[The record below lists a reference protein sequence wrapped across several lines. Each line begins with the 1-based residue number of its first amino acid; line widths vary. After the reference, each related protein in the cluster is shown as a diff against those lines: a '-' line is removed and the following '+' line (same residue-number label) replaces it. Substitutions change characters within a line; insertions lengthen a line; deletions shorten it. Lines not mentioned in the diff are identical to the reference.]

1 MADQGQASF
10 ETSRGQTSSDV
21 GARVDWRLVAAIAS
35 LVLGI
40 VTSAFA
46 VCTANPVLSRWLR
59 LLINSLFAGRE
70 RFIIWIFVAELLLPI
85 AGMVFAKK
93 GVQRRGAALWMA
105 AAGFLLCLTVEI
117 FYIAMFMT
125 ARHIIG

>member
-1 MADQGQASF
+1 
-10 ETSRGQTSSDV
+10 
-21 GARVDWRLVAAIAS
+21 VDWRLVAAITS

-46 VCTANPVLSRWLR
+46 VCSAYPVLSRWLR
-59 LLINSLFAGRE
+59 LLINPLFAGRE
-70 RFIIWIFVAELLLPI
+70 RFIIWIFVAQLLLPI
-85 AGMVFAKK
+85 AGMAFAAK

-117 FYIAMFMT
+117 HYIAMLMT
-125 ARHIIG
+125 ARHIVG